1 MKPLSTHR
9 QNFSWARNEY
19 NKTDDLD
26 TQTKYTQFMAKYLAE
41 GKADGFTVEQIT
53 QGNSYP
59 AQVDR
64 LSSGIDLQ
72 TLPSINEEQ
81 VKKQIEEAVDS
92 AAVVRIGEGGAA
104 VYAYGYACCPD
115 RLKVGYA
122 TGDVLQR
129 IADQIFTSTPDK
141 PVLHLEIRTDNCR
154 ALERAI
160 HAVLELRGRKTKGG
174 GDEWFKITRDE
185 VVEIYKFVTAP
196 TP

>member
-81 VKKQIEEAVDS
+81 VKKQIEEAVNS
-92 AAVVRIGEGGAA
+92 AAVVRIGEGEAA

-129 IADQIFTSTPDK
+129 IVD
-141 PVLHLEIRTDNCR
+141 
-154 ALERAI
+154 
-160 HAVLELRGRKTKGG
+160 
-174 GDEWFKITRDE
+174 
-185 VVEIYKFVTAP
+185 
-196 TP
+196 